1 MVTDK
6 EAKHF
11 KYPPGEGKLSKEAHA
26 VKLSARRDGAVGE
39 PASGGGR
46 GARAEN
52 RNRILK
58 KGGSQRESKT
68 RTVRDGMRDKETG
81 GTGVKCEVRGTVSDS
96 RARLAGWENKAGFKH
111 TVMEPYGLHF
121 HA

>member
-1 MVTDK
+1 MVIDK
-6 EAKHF
+6 QAKHL
-11 KYPPGEGKLSKEAHA
+11 KYPPGKGKLSKEAHVSFNA
-26 VKLSARRDGAVGE
+26 VVKLSVRWDDTVGE
-39 PASGGGR
+39 PASGRER

-68 RTVRDGMRDKETG
+68 RTVQDGMRDKETG

-96 RARLAGWENKAGFKH
+96 RARLAGRKDSN
-111 TVMEPYGLHF
+111 TL
-121 HA
+121 

>member
-1 MVTDK
+1 MHFSVVIDK

-11 KYPPGEGKLSKEAHA
+11 EYPPGEGKLSKEAHVSFNGV
-26 VKLSARRDGAVGE
+26 VKLSARWEEAVGE
-39 PASGGGR
+39 PASGRER

-68 RTVRDGMRDKETG
+68 RTVQDGM
-81 GTGVKCEVRGTVSDS
+81 
-96 RARLAGWENKAGFKH
+96 
-111 TVMEPYGLHF
+111 
-121 HA
+121 